1 MPASLNICQE
11 SKGGFRSVE
20 ELKQVSGIGEKKFA
34 EIRDLVEV

>member
-1 MPASLNICQE
+1 LPASRIIYQE

-20 ELKQVSGIGEKKFA
+20 ELKQVSGIREKKFA